1 VRCKA
6 SDCLAGIAP
15 ICTCDFLRFFVPSWA
30 IEHIVWSQILLAER
44 WRRKCA
50 LLMSI
55 DVISLTVILEDSTDY
70 VVSENC
76 CLSLSHR
83 VYPQWWKSQFQIHPQ
98 ICRLLFIS

>member
-1 VRCKA
+1 MPK
-6 SDCLAGIAP
+6 
-15 ICTCDFLRFFVPSWA
+15 F
-30 IEHIVWSQILLAER
+30 
-44 WRRKCA
+44 A

-83 VYPQWWKSQFQIHPQ
+83 VYPQ
-98 ICRLLFIS
+98 